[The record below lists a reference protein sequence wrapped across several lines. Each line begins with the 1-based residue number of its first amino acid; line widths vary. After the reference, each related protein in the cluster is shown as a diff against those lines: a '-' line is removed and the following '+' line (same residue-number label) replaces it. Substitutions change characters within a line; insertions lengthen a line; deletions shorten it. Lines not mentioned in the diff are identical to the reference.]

1 MPKPSLHVLLWSEEH
16 QHYELYTSGHLQQR
30 FGPEDEQLWQDWLIN
45 HTSFAFQG
53 QAGHVSVI
61 KEVRPRGSG
70 YWYAYS
76 TRGRQTSKRYL
87 GRTSALSLTRLE
99 EKALALTSEST
110 PAFNVSLQTKRADL
124 DGVCRGE
131 RGVGWMGGPLWSPA
145 EPPASRKA
153 EPRGLLLVETR
164 LHHPR
169 LPSTLVTRGRLLQA
183 LDTVLEH
190 RLTLLSASAGSGK
203 TTLLSAWA
211 AASSHHVAWLS
222 LDELDNDS
230 TRFWASVIAALR
242 TFLPQ
247 IAEVALAML
256 YSPQPPPLSTI
267 LTLLLNEVTACSSEL
282 ILILDDYH
290 VIEDQA
296 IHDSLIFFLEH
307 LPANLH
313 LVLSSRVDPG
323 LPLSRWRM
331 QGQMAEMR
339 DTDLCFT
346 QEEAIGFLTQ
356 AMGLS
361 LSEEEVVMLERRT
374 EGWIAGLQLAALAM
388 RKREDLSAFIKTFAG
403 SHRYLLDYVVEEILQ
418 RQPISIQRFLLQT
431 AVLSRMNAALCQA
444 VTAEPQL
451 QTSQQRLEFLERAN
465 LFVVPLDEQRQWYRF
480 HSLFREVL
488 LVRLQASQPE
498 QVPLL
503 HQRAARWYE
512 AQGYV
517 HEAMAHALAARDY
530 SFAAEVLERAVE
542 QLWMNGEAKTASTWV
557 MALPDTI
564 LREHIDFALT
574 SALNLLYSAQNM
586 PEQQWAEALAQS
598 EQMIARVEHARQSER
613 NTPLSEADEA
623 RFHNRIR
630 LLRGLVEMRAAFRE
644 GWMQQVRSIAHQIQP
659 LVVEEQVAW
668 KWIPMYGLFVSAQL
682 LGDSVLL
689 LPELLALKQQALQ
702 EQDRYTAIVVMC
714 WLAAAFL
721 YGGHLRLLQQECLQ
735 VQDLLEQLDC
745 QISVA
750 AYPSLDLSFLFY
762 AWNQLEEA
770 EICLQKVMRHAR
782 HWQDTNL
789 LVWCYCTYVKVF
801 LTSGRVAEAEQTLQ
815 EVQHLIQ
822 RTGFTVYDPEVTAA
836 QASLWL
842 AQGNLSAAGAWATH
856 FVFNPDVQEY
866 IREEEYLALARVYL
880 AQQQYEQCLQLLA
893 QLLSRMEQVE
903 RRWDIIHILALQVA
917 ALQVCG
923 EVTQA
928 RQVAVRLLT
937 LTESEG
943 YIRVYLDAGEPMRQ
957 VLQALLDAPDEVV
970 SLSYVSTLLAAF
982 EQEERKRALPA
993 PQAGFLS
1000 PRQGTLLPART
1011 HDKSGPYGLDGH
1023 APLQSASPATQ
1034 LLEPL
1039 TPREQEVLR
1048 LLAAGTTNQEIA
1060 NRLVVSLTTVKKHV
1074 GNILMKLAAENRTHA
1089 VTRARELSL
1098 L

>member
-30 FGPEDEQLWQDWLIN
+30 FGPEDEQLWQDWLTN

-87 GRTSALSLTRLE
+87 GRTSTLSLTRLE

-110 PAFNVSLQTKRADL
+110 PAFNGSLQTKRADP
-124 DGVCRGE
+124 GNSVRRGE
-131 RGVGWMGGPLWSPA
+131 RGIGWMGGPLWPPA
-145 EPPASRKA
+145 VPLWHPVWGTGMPEPPASRKA
-153 EPRGLLLVETR
+153 EPRGPLLVETR

-242 TFLPQ
+242 TCLPQ

-256 YSPQPPPLSTI
+256 YSPQSPPLSTI

-307 LPANLH
+307 LPANLR
-313 LVLSSRVDPG
+313 LVLSSHVDPG

-331 QGQMAEMR
+331 RGHMAEIR

-346 QEEAIGFLTQ
+346 KEEATSFLTQ

-403 SHRYLLDYVVEEILQ
+403 SHRYLLDYVLEEILQ
-418 RQPISIQRFLLQT
+418 RQSISIQHFLLQT

-451 QTSQQRLEFLERAN
+451 QTSQERLEFLERAN

-498 QVPLL
+498 LAPLL

-517 HEAMAHALAARDY
+517 HEAMAHALAAKNY

-542 QLWMNGEAKTASTWV
+542 QLWMNGEAKTVSTWV
-557 MALPDTI
+557 MALPDTV
-564 LREHIDFALT
+564 LGEHIDFALT
-574 SALNLLYSAQNM
+574 SALNLLYSTQNM

-598 EQMIARVEHARQSER
+598 EQTIARVEHALQSER
-613 NTPLSEADEA
+613 NTPLSEADEV
-623 RFHNRIR
+623 RFHNRIL
-630 LLRGLVEMRAAFRE
+630 LLRGLTEMRAAFRE
-644 GWMQQVRSIAHQIQP
+644 GRMQQVRGIAQRMQP

-689 LPELLALKQQALQ
+689 LPELLVLKQQALQ

-735 VQDLLEQLDC
+735 VQDLLEQL
-745 QISVA
+745 
-750 AYPSLDLSFLFY
+750 
-762 AWNQLEEA
+762 
-770 EICLQKVMRHAR
+770 
-782 HWQDTNL
+782 
-789 LVWCYCTYVKVF
+789 
-801 LTSGRVAEAEQTLQ
+801 G
-815 EVQHLIQ
+815 
-822 RTGFTVYDPEVTAA
+822 
-836 QASLWL
+836 
-842 AQGNLSAAGAWATH
+842 
-856 FVFNPDVQEY
+856 
-866 IREEEYLALARVYL
+866 
-880 AQQQYEQCLQLLA
+880 
-893 QLLSRMEQVE
+893 
-903 RRWDIIHILALQVA
+903 
-917 ALQVCG
+917 
-923 EVTQA
+923 
-928 RQVAVRLLT
+928 
-937 LTESEG
+937 
-943 YIRVYLDAGEPMRQ
+943 
-957 VLQALLDAPDEVV
+957 
-970 SLSYVSTLLAAF
+970 
-982 EQEERKRALPA
+982 
-993 PQAGFLS
+993 
-1000 PRQGTLLPART
+1000 
-1011 HDKSGPYGLDGH
+1011 
-1023 APLQSASPATQ
+1023 
-1034 LLEPL
+1034 
-1039 TPREQEVLR
+1039 
-1048 LLAAGTTNQEIA
+1048 
-1060 NRLVVSLTTVKKHV
+1060 
-1074 GNILMKLAAENRTHA
+1074 
-1089 VTRARELSL
+1089 
-1098 L
+1098 